1 MFKRKSTRILVF
13 IFCLLA
19 FYLILANKKYTQLV
33 PQKQATPNLPYITFS
48 ETKVFIEIADTPEEK
63 TQGLSD
69 RTSLPDNQ
77 GMLFVW
83 DHDTMPGFWMKD
95 MNFPIDIVWINDNK
109 IVGIEKNAL
118 PEPGVELNQLRVY
131 QPPGFIDAVLEVNAG
146 FSDKHSLQ
154 VGDQLETSSF

>member
-1 MFKRKSTRILVF
+1 MVF
-13 IFCLLA
+13 IFN
-19 FYLILANKKYTQLV
+19 IPSK
-33 PQKQATPNLPYITFS
+33 S
-48 ETKVFIEIADTPEEK
+48 ETIKYVNIAGQSVKVELALTSEEK
-63 TQGLSD
+63 AQGLSG
-69 RTSLPDNQ
+69 RSELKDNE
-77 GMLFVW
+77 GMLFVFSQSGQ
-83 DHDTMPGFWMKD
+83 HTFWMKD